1 MNITNNMLAAYAK
14 GNATNEEKCMI
25 RQYLI
30 DHPDEME
37 SVLLMMDEDIDLEP
51 DRTTQ
56 EKLPYANIMENLDN
70 FVNIIEDS
78 EVTKPLECDIAQ
90 KESNTLPI
98 TAMVAQNTIDNL
110 CVLHC
115 ESYIL
120 SHYGMA
126 VNDEE
131 LLKESTDNGWLK
143 PEGTAI
149 YNIGRLC
156 GMRGLN
162 VATHYNSNV
171 NDIKKSLQA
180 ADMVI
185 AVLNS
190 DVLNSEASNGAD
202 EDAYVCHIS
211 EPNHAVIVSDMGDD
225 SISIIDSATPYFS
238 DTYQICNFVK
248 AWIASSCCIIIIS
261 NNDNSYE
268 PHPIDLSDV
277 DLTQD
282 LIELR
287 EAIAENAHE
296 VWAYNRKKEG
306 WMYGPVRDDEKKTNP
321 DLVPY
326 NRLTESEK
334 LYDREMAMETIKLLD
349 KLGWEVKR
357 KL

>member
-14 GNATNEEKCMI
+14 GNATSEEKCMI
-25 RQYLI
+25 RQYLM

-51 DRTTQ
+51 DRTTS
-56 EKLPYANIMENLDN
+56 ENLPYANIMDNLDYL
-70 FVNIIEDS
+70 VDEIENS
-78 EVTKPLECDIAQ
+78 EETKNVECKIQ
-90 KESNTLPI
+90 HEENNTLPI
-98 TAMVAQNTIDNL
+98 TAMAAQNTIDNL

-120 SHYGMA
+120 RHYGMA
-126 VNDEE
+126 VDDDE
-131 LLKESTDNGWLK
+131 LLRESTANGWLK

-171 NDIKKSLQA
+171 NDIKKSLKVG
-180 ADMVI
+180 DMVI
-185 AVLNS
+185 AVINS
-190 DVLNSEASNGAD
+190 DMYNS
-202 EDAYVCHIS
+202 S
-211 EPNHAVIVSDMGDD
+211 EPNHAVIVSDIADD
-225 SISIIDSATPYFS
+225 SISIIDSATPDFS
-238 DTYQICNFVK
+238 DTYQMGDFVK
-248 AWIASSCCIIIIS
+248 SWTSSSCCIIIVS
-261 NNDNSYE
+261 NNDSNYE

-277 DLTQD
+277 DLTEE

-306 WMYGPVRDDEKKTNP
+306 WTYGPVRDDEKKTNP

-326 NRLTESEK
+326 NRLPESEK

-357 KL
+357 KP